1 MSAAFDSERAAE
13 SAEQLNAPLLI
24 IYENES
30 EGISK
35 NNPLVGNALN
45 LSACIHN
52 FFREQALGE
61 TRDRSCGLGGNR
73 G

>member
-13 SAEQLNAPLLI
+13 CAEQLNALLLI

-45 LSACIHN
+45 LSSCIHN
-52 FFREQALGE
+52 FFREQELDK
-61 TRDRSCGLGGNR
+61 TRDRSCGLGR
-73 G
+73 

>member
-13 SAEQLNAPLLI
+13 CAEQLNALLLI
-24 IYENES
+24 VYENDS
-30 EGISK
+30 EGIIK
-35 NNPLVGNALN
+35 NAPLIGNALN
-45 LSACIHN
+45 LSAYIHN
-52 FFREQALGE
+52 FFREQTLDK